1 MSTSKSTKPSKKTT
15 IEKSRAT
22 KSEVKKAM
30 QKTIARYGN
39 VLKELAR
46 R

>member
-1 MSTSKSTKPSKKTT
+1 MATAKSAKPSKKST

-22 KSEVKKAM
+22 KSEARKAM
-30 QKTIARYGN
+30 QKTIARYGS